1 MNHRHWLALAAV
13 LLGYLLVAST
23 VVLVTPIGTAEGQ
36 NNLSRE
42 ARNWEFMNHNR
53 FGTNHNP
60 QTQINKENAQFIELK
75 WVAPMPSVNQ
85 FGAGSWGNA
94 EGSQAPQLVVDGIV
108 FNVLNRK
115 SILAYD
121 AKDGS
126 VVWQWEHPEYD
137 QDQGRKD

>member
-42 ARNWEFMNHNR
+42 ERNWEFMNHNR

-60 QTQINKENAQFIELK
+60 QTQINKENAQFIELNGLHLCL
-75 WVAPMPSVNQ
+75 P
-85 FGAGSWGNA
+85 
-94 EGSQAPQLVVDGIV
+94 
-108 FNVLNRK
+108 
-115 SILAYD
+115 
-121 AKDGS
+121 
-126 VVWQWEHPEYD
+126 
-137 QDQGRKD
+137 